1 VRLADGEVVPV
12 DALFTGA
19 RARMA
24 SPLAEQL
31 GCAFDDGPVG
41 PVIRTDARKATSVPG
56 VFAAGDAT
64 RANGNA
70 TMAVADGMMAG
81 TAAHQSLALAAA
93 LASGPAAH
101 RAGTLRPPT
110 RAAERAADEGV
121 AGDRVEV
128 RAAAGRAAGA
138 SNDSGHPRRRRTS
151 RGARAGGGGRARRRA
166 RRAGGYG

>member
-1 VRLADGEVVPV
+1 VEALLGTAPALDGVRLADGEVVAV

-81 TAAHQSLALAAA
+81 TAAHQSLALPAA
-93 LASGPAAH
+93 LTSGPAAH
-101 RAGTLRPPT
+101 RAGTLPPAYPGMPSAQPT
-110 RAAERAADEGV
+110 KA
-121 AGDRVEV
+121 
-128 RAAAGRAAGA
+128 
-138 SNDSGHPRRRRTS
+138 
-151 RGARAGGGGRARRRA
+151 
-166 RRAGGYG
+166 